1 MQIFKR
7 IIAAATLALITTAV
21 VSGATVILL
30 MFTKGKELGHHVGL
44 FGSLFFD
51 AHESGAGSVMVG
63 VGVEN
68 PLVLTL
74 VFIVIFAIF
83 MIFLSILSVLRKRK
97 KFLEQRGANA
107 Y

>member
-1 MQIFKR
+1 
-7 IIAAATLALITTAV
+7 
-21 VSGATVILL
+21 
-30 MFTKGKELGHHVGL
+30 
-44 FGSLFFD
+44 
-51 AHESGAGSVMVG
+51 MVG

-74 VFIVIFAIF
+74 VFIGIFAIF

>member
-7 IIAAATLALITTAV
+7 IIAAATLALIATAV

-30 MFTKGKELGHHVGL
+30 MFTKGTELGHHVGL

-51 AHESGAGSVMVG
+51 AHESGAGSVIVG
-63 VGVEN
+63 MGVEN

-74 VFIVIFAIF
+74 IFAGIFAIF
-83 MIFLSILSVLRKRK
+83 MIFLSILSALRKRK
-97 KFLEQRGANA
+97 RFLEQRATNA
-107 Y
+107 D